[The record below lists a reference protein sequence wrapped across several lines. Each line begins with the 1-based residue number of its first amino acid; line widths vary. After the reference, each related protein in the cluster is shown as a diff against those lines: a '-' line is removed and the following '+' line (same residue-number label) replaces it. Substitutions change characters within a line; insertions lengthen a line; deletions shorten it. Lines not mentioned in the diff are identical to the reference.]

1 MNTPEQQNTR
11 SAPLLCANACGF
23 YGNPTTK
30 NLCSKCYRDMICE
43 ETRKHGNQASTV
55 LSFLEETSHNLSRNE
70 KDVSSSTNLGDAR
83 PTLLVDN
90 CCTCST
96 PKDTHFQVTKT
107 QEKTQH
113 SLECIRPESEE
124 SVSKVFLCD
133 STQHGSQ
140 TPCNKEKLVQSAETS
155 KCSVDLCAPPLPIFS
170 SLNAPNQKTSTSCSE
185 TSHCGTSAISFAKP
199 IQSNVQRCFKCSKK
213 VGLLGFRCR
222 CDYVFCGA
230 HRHADSH
237 QCIFDYKAY
246 DREQLSKA
254 NQKVVASKINRI

>member
-1 MNTPEQQNTR
+1 MMNTPGQQNSR

-55 LSFLEETSHNLSRNE
+55 LSFLEETSHNMCRNE
-70 KDVSSSTNLGDAR
+70 KDVGSNANLSDAR

-96 PKDTHFQVTKT
+96 PKDIHFQVSKT
-107 QEKTQH
+107 QEEAQH
-113 SLECIRPESEE
+113 SVKCNSPESEK
-124 SVSKVFLCD
+124 SVSKVLLRD
-133 STQHGSQ
+133 SAQQSSQ
-140 TPCNKEKLVQSAETS
+140 TSCNKEEPAVTS
-155 KCSVDLCAPPLPIFS
+155 KCNVDSCSPPLPIFNS
-170 SLNAPNQKTSTSCSE
+170 FKAQNNSSTSYSE
-185 TSHCGTSAISFAKP
+185 TPHCATSAISFDKP
-199 IQSNVQRCFKCSKK
+199 IQSNIQRCFKCSKK

-222 CDYVFCGA
+222 CDYVFCGT